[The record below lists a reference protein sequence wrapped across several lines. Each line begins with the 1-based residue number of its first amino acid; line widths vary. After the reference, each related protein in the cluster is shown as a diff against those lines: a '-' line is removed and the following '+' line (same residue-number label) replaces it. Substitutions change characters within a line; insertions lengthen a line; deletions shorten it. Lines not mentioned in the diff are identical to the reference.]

1 MLILNLVSRLCWLR
15 LALGEML
22 RNKGTFRSG
31 FFRRRKIFLFLLVFI
46 LIVTYGF
53 SPLPV
58 SSQSSGT
65 VKYLFKVDDEGS
77 TFVNILYYAS
87 QDQGSAWILVPK
99 FSPWINRT
107 LKGKVTEWSLL
118 DSYELAGFENPFYEA
133 LWFSFKSTGGEFEIS
148 IQYNH
153 SLAAMIIEPNGIF
166 FSPQIGFEKG
176 NKAEITVVFP
186 KGFIINRN
194 EAVAFGSNS
203 TYPPSSI
210 DQNENLLSFNI
221 PEKENLL
228 RVEVGFKT
236 RDQSTDLIKLHSGIF
251 NFETPSR
258 YREYA
263 WRILGLYNETYDDLV
278 NLFNVTLEN
287 AQVRFFLP
295 DFNSLLEI
303 GGYVPFSSE
312 KLGDIHLNIM
322 YTRAVEGQIEVIAL
336 HELVHHFLW
345 KAGISPQK
353 LLWFHEGMAQ
363 YVSLEIGNKIGYE
376 GSLMMKQ
383 QLHTWISQVKRRFG
397 DNLGFIQ
404 DWSPTYSPQDVGS
417 CYAAAY
423 YVVSELAQQR
433 GGLDYYQRF
442 FKALKGQKI
451 EDNVDLAY
459 YLSLAAGESVAD
471 ILNRWG
477 FDIPDLYVYSPLLN
491 EAKSLIRDV
500 SRLFEPYR
508 SIAEILYKNAMLNAD
523 QENEDKMRLY
533 LIFAVLVAKLAP
545 ILTLITV
552 TMFIYCLLLW
562 ILKTKKVF
570 SDYSEVRAS
579 RMRFN
584 LLRDSILTSSYRLL
598 P

>member
-1 MLILNLVSRLCWLR
+1 MW
-15 LALGEML
+15 
-22 RNKGTFRSG
+22 NKGTFRSG

-228 RVEVGFKT
+228 
-236 RDQSTDLIKLHSGIF
+236 KLHHGTENMRGGF
-251 NFETPSR
+251 WDYTMR
-258 YREYA
+258 LTT
-263 WRILGLYNETYDDLV
+263 IL
-278 NLFNVTLEN
+278 
-287 AQVRFFLP
+287 
-295 DFNSLLEI
+295 SI
-303 GGYVPFSSE
+303 
-312 KLGDIHLNIM
+312 
-322 YTRAVEGQIEVIAL
+322 
-336 HELVHHFLW
+336 
-345 KAGISPQK
+345 
-353 LLWFHEGMAQ
+353 
-363 YVSLEIGNKIGYE
+363 
-376 GSLMMKQ
+376 SLM
-383 QLHTWISQVKRRFG
+383 
-397 DNLGFIQ
+397 
-404 DWSPTYSPQDVGS
+404 
-417 CYAAAY
+417 
-423 YVVSELAQQR
+423 
-433 GGLDYYQRF
+433 
-442 FKALKGQKI
+442 
-451 EDNVDLAY
+451 
-459 YLSLAAGESVAD
+459 
-471 ILNRWG
+471 
-477 FDIPDLYVYSPLLN
+477 SPL
-491 EAKSLIRDV
+491 R
-500 SRLFEPYR
+500 
-508 SIAEILYKNAMLNAD
+508 ML
-523 QENEDKMRLY
+523 R
-533 LIFAVLVAKLAP
+533 
-545 ILTLITV
+545 
-552 TMFIYCLLLW
+552 
-562 ILKTKKVF
+562 
-570 SDYSEVRAS
+570 
-579 RMRFN
+579 
-584 LLRDSILTSSYRLL
+584 
-598 P
+598 